1 MIGRGFRRD
10 KDAQE
15 DEAKGFDAFEL
26 RLGDLMR
33 GERATMGKSLLDVQR
48 ELRIKAA
55 YIAAIENCDP
65 TAFDTPGFI
74 AGYVRS
80 YARYLNMDPDWAFD
94 TFCRESGFVTAHGMS
109 ESASSVKPTREERMA
124 ASGVGRDIFA
134 SSTTPFIPAGER
146 MFSGIEPRAIGSL
159 AVLGVL
165 IAGLGYGGWSLLQEV
180 QKVQFAPVEQP
191 PVVLSDV
198 DPLAGATRGAQTVGE
213 GDELASMTLPSAEAL
228 ERLYR
233 PQALDVPVL
242 TRRDGPIASLDPDSI
257 GALAPGG
264 SGDPRRDRQAEMLA
278 ASLGGV
284 TAPQVAPG
292 DVGSGELGT
301 AALADAGAELPAPRA
316 VQVTEGEA
324 PEVMLVAVRPAW
336 LRVRAASGTV
346 IFEGILDAGQTYE
359 LPQTEEP
366 ATVRIGESGAL
377 YFAVNGQHYGP
388 AGPRG
393 AVTDG
398 IVLAAEA
405 LTEEYAAAD
414 LADDADLAEYVRV
427 AEAPLSD

>member
-10 KDAQE
+10 RDAQE

-80 YARYLNMDPDWAFD
+80 YARYLNMDPDWAFE
-94 TFCRESGFVTAHGMS
+94 TFCRESGFATAHGMS
-109 ESASSVKPTREERMA
+109 EAASVVKPTREERLA
-124 ASGVGRDIFA
+124 ASSFAGRDIFSA
-134 SSTTPFIPAGER
+134 STTPFIPAGER
-146 MFSGIEPRAIGSL
+146 MFSGLEPRAIGSL
-159 AVLGVL
+159 AVLAVL
-165 IAGLGYGGWSLLQEV
+165 IGGLGYGGWSLLQQV
-180 QKVQFAPVEQP
+180 QKVTFAPVEQS

-198 DPLAGATRGAQTVGE
+198 DPLAGGSRATEPGYEAEEV
-213 GDELASMTLPSAEAL
+213 AAMTLPSAEAL

-233 PQALDVPVL
+233 PEALDVPVL
-242 TRRDGPIASLDPDSI
+242 TRRDGPIAALDPDAT
-257 GALAPGG
+257 GALAPGQ
-264 SGDPRRDRQAEMLA
+264 GDPEARAIAAALA
-278 ASLGGV
+278 GPSG
-284 TAPQVAPG
+284 PG
-292 DVGSGELGT
+292 ILPGEVGSGALAE
-301 AALADAGAELPAPRA
+301 AALADASGGAGSA

-336 LRVRAASGTV
+336 LRVRSASGTV
-346 IFEGILDAGQTYE
+346 IFEGILDAGQTFD

-366 ATVRIGESGAL
+366 AVLRVGESGAL

-388 AGPRG
+388 AGDRG

-398 IVLAAEA
+398 VTLSAQT
-405 LTEEYAAAD
+405 LTQEYAAAD
-414 LADDADLAEYVRV
+414 LTQDADLAEYVRV
-427 AEAPLSD
+427 AEARLTD